1 MNKIHFKLK
10 KRKELKEQDKPIIL
24 KGWPEFFV
32 ILFIVIFAIQIL
44 LLIILNLNI

>member
-10 KRKELKEQDKPIIL
+10 RRRELKEQNKPIIL

-32 ILFIVIFAIQIL
+32 AFFITVFIVQVS
-44 LLIILNLNI
+44 LLIFLNWNF